1 MNKNVSNSLLVLAA
15 VSTLSPVAVYAD
27 AAPDMQRMGYV
38 KQMKQ
43 QDLDRRMGVLMQERG
58 CVQAAMTM
66 EALNACDLMARQ
78 MMQSMQGPQKAGREN
93 LQTDSR
99 QDKDSK

>member
-15 VSTLSPVAVYAD
+15 VLSLPATVYAD
-27 AAPDMQRMGYV
+27 AAPGMQRLEYV
-38 KQMKQ
+38 RQMKQ

-58 CVQAAMTM
+58 CVHAAMTM
-66 EALNACDLMARQ
+66 EALNACERISQ
-78 MMQSMQGPQKAGREN
+78 QVMQSLQGPQKAGREN

-99 QDKDSK
+99 QDKESK